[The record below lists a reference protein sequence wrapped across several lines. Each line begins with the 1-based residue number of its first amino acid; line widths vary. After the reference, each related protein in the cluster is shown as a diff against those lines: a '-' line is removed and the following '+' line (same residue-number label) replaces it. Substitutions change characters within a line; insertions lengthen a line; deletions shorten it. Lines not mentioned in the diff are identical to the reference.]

1 MKKLV
6 SKLVYLIPFFV
17 SVAFGL
23 LVVFGL
29 VGSIA
34 SPQSVLPAAFLVLA
48 VLGWAATRMI
58 REGINSAKHIHEVLT
73 ADDEE
78 VADSDDADD
87 SDGE

>member
-23 LVVFGL
+23 LVIFGL

-58 REGINSAKHIHEVLT
+58 R
-73 ADDEE
+73 
-78 VADSDDADD
+78 
-87 SDGE
+87 